1 MSKKRDYPS
10 HSVKDNLFLD
20 TGHNGI
26 FLKNLDLVHRMLT
39 VGLSFIKSIV
49 ISNMLKKKSKQLS
62 YVLRH
67 QISEDF
73 LLGGWLLVSNI
84 LREVDIY
91 MEELETIVAEND
103 KGRYE
108 LSDDKSSIRALY
120 GHSVPVDLNY
130 KPSTPPDYLYHGTAE
145 SNYNSII
152 EKGVISKNRQF
163 V

>member
-1 MSKKRDYPS
+1 M
-10 HSVKDNLFLD
+10 
-20 TGHNGI
+20 
-26 FLKNLDLVHRMLT
+26 
-39 VGLSFIKSIV
+39 
-49 ISNMLKKKSKQLS
+49 
-62 YVLRH
+62 LRH

-73 LLGGWLLVSNI
+73 LLGGWFLVSNI
-84 LREVDIY
+84 LREVDIS

>member
-1 MSKKRDYPS
+1 MG
-10 HSVKDNLFLD
+10 F
-20 TGHNGI
+20 

-39 VGLSFIKSIV
+39 VGLSFIKSIL

-73 LLGGWLLVSNI
+73 LLGGWFLVSNI
-84 LREVDIY
+84 LREVDIS

>member
-49 ISNMLKKKSKQLS
+49 ISNRLKKKSKQLS

-73 LLGGWLLVSNI
+73 LLGGWFLVSNI
-84 LREVDIY
+84 LREVDIS
-91 MEELETIVAEND
+91 MEELETIVQKMI
-103 KGRYE
+103 KGDT
-108 LSDDKSSIRALY
+108 S
-120 GHSVPVDLNY
+120 
-130 KPSTPPDYLYHGTAE
+130 YLMINLQLGLCMVTQYL
-145 SNYNSII
+145 
-152 EKGVISKNRQF
+152 
-163 V
+163 